1 MGREGGASPKGHAS
15 NAGFL
20 QVFSKTDPQ
29 LMVNSIAI
37 ASCTDSQIC
46 LGIHDPREQPVLVYY
61 TSVLQDSRAAICQL
75 GSAKDNHIA
84 LMPLDFPS

>member
-1 MGREGGASPKGHAS
+1 MGREEGASPKVMQAM
-15 NAGFL
+15 
-20 QVFSKTDPQ
+20 QVSCRFSKTDPQ

>member
-1 MGREGGASPKGHAS
+1 MGREEGASPKGHAS

-37 ASCTDSQIC
+37 ASCTDSHIC
-46 LGIHDPREQPVLVYY
+46 LGINDPREQPVYY
-61 TSVLQDSRAAICQL
+61 KIAGQQSANLAAPKTIT
-75 GSAKDNHIA
+75 
-84 LMPLDFPS
+84 